1 MSDLAKR
8 AIACKGWRWMPG
20 MRGHDRGKTFVVI
33 SAARDSYT
41 VRFDLPVK
49 QPRRRRPL
57 DLWRFERSGGPPALP
72 DLTDPATLGCFLALV
87 AQAHG
92 VSLDDAQVVRTTG
105 HGVSLDDAQVVR
117 TTGRVW
123 SVWVFRPDGS
133 PWRVATHEP
142 SRDEALVVALEAAP

>member
-105 HGVSLDDAQVVR
+105 
-117 TTGRVW
+117 RVW

>member
-8 AIACKGWRWMPG
+8 AIACKGWRWMPRMVDTTG
-20 MRGHDRGKTFVVI
+20 RTFI
-33 SAARDSYT
+33 EYCGEAACLWVCD
-41 VRFDLPVK
+41 DGCEWLPVEG
-49 QPRRRRPL
+49 RI
-57 DLWRFERSGGPPALP
+57 P

-87 AQAHG
+87 AQA
-92 VSLDDAQVVRTTG
+92 

-142 SRDEALVVALEAAP
+142 SRDEALVVALEGAP